1 MKGTTYAA
9 MGSEKGGPSV
19 AMGDHIRRHGW
30 SQGDQVFCHRRSG
43 GTNRSAAHGP
53 GGPILGGTNY
63 RVTGPLQRQQR
74 GDGVLII

>member
-9 MGSEKGGPSV
+9 MDSEKGGTVRSNGGPYTAPRTV
-19 AMGDHIRRHGW
+19 P
-30 SQGDQVFCHRRSG
+30 GDQVFCHRRSG

-63 RVTGPLQRQQR
+63 RLTVPL
-74 GDGVLII
+74 GGEHGGKSN